1 MVGGMLRDARD
12 TMGAEIPFDKCL
24 RIMQRL
30 FGFITVCSCVSLSLF
45 GNSSNCFFFLHINQ
59 SLSDFTIFLLLGY
72 CGNQAWHMKRH
83 GFDSVHES
91 LTFR

>member
-30 FGFITVCSCVSLSLF
+30 FGFITVCYCVSLSLTLETPQM
-45 GNSSNCFFFLHINQ
+45 FFFSSHQ
-59 SLSDFTIFLLLGY
+59 PVF
-72 CGNQAWHMKRH
+72 K
-83 GFDSVHES
+83 
-91 LTFR
+91 